1 MDGWEEMIDDDCC
14 FFVCYEIRN
23 PPFIISNLYKSKS
36 NHTNREEK

>member
-14 FFVCYEIRN
+14 FFVCYYEIIRN

-36 NHTNREEK
+36 NHHE